1 MATVDDCYLKT
12 SSAAVDPQRDSI
24 ASPQFRLETSNAP
37 VIAGWCFYEGSPTY
51 LGCKLG
57 NAGTKVIAD
66 IRLNS
71 SRSTVLFDIRVPV
84 ELKAFSRTTYV
95 HLLLDPANING
106 IARAQSIPDSMQGL
120 FVGSKQSN
128 TAGQVI
134 GLEFDMTKPGSL
146 LGPATARIPKTKK
159 AREAF
164 DRLKSLAQVAKFTL
178 YVPSQYISNSQAQQL
193 SSMFSEGHQFCAD
206 WPDFKRMYGGKGA
219 ILLDWDTLETTT
231 ETVPHDNTSPPSY
244 DEIGP
249 APPLSLGGKSSLKKP
264 RRDSSSE
271 ANLPKKKVK
280 FADANT
286 PGDTE
291 DDEEEWKRSLQEE
304 LRSLRGEVRCL
315 RKEIRPS
322 SAEQQA
328 APNPPSAAPNVKT
341 QQTKEPTSFPAE
353 DSQQPPNLFET
364 RIDTLENRINT
375 LGDQLSRLI
384 SDTASAQSS
393 NAKQI
398 DDLKR
403 HFDERIAAIEYMVDV
418 EVHDARRDA
427 ELGLDEAEGRWE
439 EWRVEAKAEL
449 ESFVQEE
456 MAEVEESI
464 KRNLREAG
472 RVGMGATVYFDLE

>member
-12 SSAAVDPQRDSI
+12 STAAVDPRPELNT
-24 ASPQFRLETSNAP
+24 SPRFHLETSNAP
-37 VIAGWCFYEGSPTY
+37 VIAEWCFHEGSPTY
-51 LGCKLG
+51 LGCKVG

-71 SRSTVLFDIRVPV
+71 SRSTALFDIRVPV
-84 ELKAFSRTTYV
+84 EMKAFARTTYV
-95 HLLLDPANING
+95 HILLDPANIKG
-106 IARAQSIPDSMQGL
+106 VARAESIPDSIQGL
-120 FVGSKQSN
+120 FVGSKQSK

-159 AREAF
+159 AREGF
-164 DRLKSLAQVAKFTL
+164 DALKSLAQVAKFTL

-193 SSMFSEGHQFCAD
+193 SSTFTEGPHFRAD

-231 ETVPHDNTSPPSY
+231 ATVPDDNTSPPSY

-249 APPLSLGGKSSLKKP
+249 APPVPRGGKSSLKKP
-264 RRDSSSE
+264 RDSSPE
-271 ANLPKKKVK
+271 AHQIKKKVK
-280 FADANT
+280 FAHVNT
-286 PGDTE
+286 SGDTE

-304 LRSLRGEVRCL
+304 LRSLRSEVRCL

-322 SAEQQA
+322 SADQQA
-328 APNPPSAAPNVKT
+328 APNPPSAVPNVET
-341 QQTKEPTSFPAE
+341 QQTEEPTSFPAE
-353 DSQQPPNLFET
+353 ASQQPPNPLET

-403 HFDERIAAIEYMVDV
+403 HFDERIAAIEYMMDV

-427 ELGLDEAEGRWE
+427 ELGLEEAEGRWE